1 MMSVSNYLWS
11 KRLESYTRKRLRDEI
26 YRFDTAECGYAEAMD
41 NCKKIISKVYE
52 IPIDNVEGINTDGNE
67 LRFSIKDSGV
77 VFYVY
82 SERLGKE
89 YED

>member
-52 IPIDNVEGINTDGNE
+52 IPIDNVEG
-67 LRFSIKDSGV
+67 
-77 VFYVY
+77 
-82 SERLGKE
+82 
-89 YED
+89 